1 MNKKFFIA
9 IAIIAALGAVVAG
22 FFIYRNWDGK
32 PSSVSQLQPGERKY
46 ASEATIDSQLF
57 LFIPDVVEVKTGEK
71 VKFHIRSSGDHTFV
85 INELGVNVQTPA
97 GKTTTVEFTPNQK
110 GAFKYYCS
118 IPGHREAGMEGTLVV
133 N

>member
-1 MNKKFFIA
+1 MNKKIFIA
-9 IAIIAALGAVVAG
+9 IAIITALGAVVAG
-22 FFIYRNWDGK
+22 FFIYRNWDK
-32 PSSVSQLQPGERKY
+32 KSPPAYQLQPGERKY
-46 ASEATIDSQLF
+46 VSEATIDSQLF
-57 LFIPDVVEVKTGEK
+57 LFIPDVIEVKTGEK
-71 VKFHIRSSGDHTFV
+71 AKLHIRSSGDHTFV